1 MTLSCTAF
9 GEVMLRLDPAGA
21 VRLIQADRFEI
32 RFTGAEANVAASL
45 AQFGIGAR
53 VVSAVPDDVLGE
65 ASLAFLRRFG
75 VDVTGVLRL
84 PGRLGLFYLE
94 PGGAGRPGEVIY
106 DRANSVF
113 TLTGPDAYDWA
124 AILGGQDWLHVS
136 GTVAAVGPAAAA
148 ALDRALA
155 EAQDA
160 GVRVSLDVNYRSRL
174 WSAEQAGR
182 VLRPFL
188 DRVDVLLGAGEELV
202 TILNQPAPPG
212 WSPGLPLSTEQRIAL
227 MEEARDRFGLR
238 AVAGTERSTGE
249 AALRGLLSTVEG
261 TAVSQARRLMDER
274 GRVGTGDAYAAGVI
288 RGLLLGHAAQEVVEF
303 AAAAAHLK
311 QSIAGDVNIASVAE
325 VEHALETTG
334 PARLR
339 R

>member
-1 MTLSCTAF
+1 M
-9 GEVMLRLDPAGA
+9 
-21 VRLIQADRFEI
+21 
-32 RFTGAEANVAASL
+32 
-45 AQFGIGAR
+45 
-53 VVSAVPDDVLGE
+53 
-65 ASLAFLRRFG
+65 
-75 VDVTGVLRL
+75 
-84 PGRLGLFYLE
+84 
-94 PGGAGRPGEVIY
+94 IY

-113 TLTGPDAYDWA
+113 ALTGPDAYDWA
-124 AILGGQDWLHVS
+124 AILDGQDWLHVS

-238 AVAGTERSTGE
+238 AVAGTERSTGG
-249 AALRGLLSTVEG
+249 AARPRCAGCS
-261 TAVSQARRLMDER
+261 ARWRER
-274 GRVGTGDAYAAGVI
+274 RSARPAG
-288 RGLLLGHAAQEVVEF
+288 
-303 AAAAAHLK
+303 
-311 QSIAGDVNIASVAE
+311 
-325 VEHALETTG
+325 
-334 PARLR
+334 
-339 R
+339 